1 MHTRQDD
8 NKVINQQN
16 TYDAGGLSADDPL
29 AAIKA
34 IKAIRLEQLAQC
46 RLKTQKEVQADLKK
60 INPKR

>member
-1 MHTRQDD
+1 MI
-8 NKVINQQN
+8 INQQN

-29 AAIKA
+29 AA

>member
-1 MHTRQDD
+1 MHTKQDD

-29 AAIKA
+29 AAIR
-34 IKAIRLEQLAQC
+34 AIRLEQLAQC
-46 RLKTQKEVQADLKK
+46 RLKTQKEMQAEHKK

>member
-34 IKAIRLEQLAQC
+34 IRLEQLAQC

>member
-1 MHTRQDD
+1 MHTRKDD

-34 IKAIRLEQLAQC
+34 IRLEQLAQC
-46 RLKTQKEVQADLKK
+46 RLKTQKEMQTGHKK
-60 INPKR
+60 NKP

>member
-1 MHTRQDD
+1 MYTKQDD

-34 IKAIRLEQLAQC
+34 IRLEQLAQC
-46 RLKTQKEVQADLKK
+46 RLKTQKEMQTGIKK

>member
-8 NKVINQQN
+8 NKLINQQN

-29 AAIKA
+29 AA

>member
-1 MHTRQDD
+1 MYTRQDD

-34 IKAIRLEQLAQC
+34 IRLEQLAQC

>member
-16 TYDAGGLSADDPL
+16 TYDAGGLRADDPL
-29 AAIKA
+29 AA

>member
-1 MHTRQDD
+1 MYTKQDD

-34 IKAIRLEQLAQC
+34 IRLEQLAQC
-46 RLKTQKEVQADLKK
+46 RLKTQKEMQTAHNKNK
-60 INPKR
+60 P

>member
-1 MHTRQDD
+1 MYTKQDD

-34 IKAIRLEQLAQC
+34 IRLEQLAQC
-46 RLKTQKEVQADLKK
+46 RLKTQKEMQTGHKK
-60 INPKR
+60 

>member
-1 MHTRQDD
+1 MYTKQDD

-29 AAIKA
+29 AA

>member
-1 MHTRQDD
+1 MYIKQDD

-34 IKAIRLEQLAQC
+34 IRLEQLAQC
-46 RLKTQKEVQADLKK
+46 RLKTQKEMQTGHKK
-60 INPKR
+60 INHKR

>member
-16 TYDAGGLSADDPL
+16 TYDVGGLSADDPL
-29 AAIKA
+29 AA

>member
-16 TYDAGGLSADDPL
+16 TYDAGGLSADDTL
-29 AAIKA
+29 AA

>member
-34 IKAIRLEQLAQC
+34 IRLEQLAQC

-60 INPKR
+60 